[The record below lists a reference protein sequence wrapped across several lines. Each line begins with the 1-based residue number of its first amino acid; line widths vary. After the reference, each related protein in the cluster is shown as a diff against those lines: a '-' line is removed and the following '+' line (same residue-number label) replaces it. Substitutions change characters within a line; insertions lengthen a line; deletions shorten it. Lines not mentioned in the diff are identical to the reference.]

1 MLKYL
6 VFLRMFFPIRVH
18 TSLKTY
24 KLKGEVIYESDQVQ
38 RVRVTGKNGS
48 IVLQNNKPFLLSK
61 GLKSKRV
68 HWTIKEG
75 QMSNMYFLF
84 RLIEELERYFKYNG

>member
-1 MLKYL
+1 MLNIL
-6 VFLRMFFPIRVH
+6 VFLGMFFQIRVY
-18 TSLKTY
+18 TSIKTY

-48 IVLQNNKPFLLSK
+48 IVLQNNRPFLLSK

-68 HWTIKEG
+68 HWSLKEG
-75 QMSNMYFLF
+75 QINNVYFLS
-84 RLIEELERYFKYNG
+84 RLIEELDRYFMLDR

>member
-1 MLKYL
+1 
-6 VFLRMFFPIRVH
+6 MFFPIRVH

-24 KLKGEVIYESDQVQ
+24 KLKGEVIYQSEQLQ

-48 IVLQNNKPFLLSK
+48 IILQNNRPFLLSK

-68 HWTIKEG
+68 HWSLKEG
-75 QMSNMYFLF
+75 QINNVYFVS
-84 RLIEELERYFKYNG
+84 RLIEELDRYFKRDR